1 MKDCRNFRG
10 SQGQRKY
17 IKDERFQLE
26 EHRTA
31 FSIPYNNR
39 DSLLALFATASI
51 ASPVA
56 LEQPQSLEAR
66 SAEHYK
72 HWEDSNP
79 LKKRAVNPNT
89 VNVLTPEQLTAQR
102 NALLL
107 AQSETAREVIL
118 FPNPPNASNDTF
130 QFINNT
136 VTPPTGG
143 SIVLATVNNFPALGS
158 TGLAGAVGFVNPCG
172 LNTPHW
178 HPRANE
184 LLTVVQGTLVGAL
197 ILENDNGAGNVVG
210 APPPIVGALPQINTT
225 LTNFTGMLFPKGLIH
240 WQFNPECEPAVFVAG
255 FDNPDPGRAEAARGF
270 FSAEPDEVVQASTG
284 YSEFLTPAQIM
295 GLRPTLTSSFT
306 SIVQSCA
313 KKCGIPFE

>member
-1 MKDCRNFRG
+1 MHIA
-10 SQGQRKY
+10 S
-17 IKDERFQLE
+17 
-26 EHRTA
+26 A
-31 FSIPYNNR
+31 V
-39 DSLLALFATASI
+39 LALWATVSV

-56 LEQPQSLEAR
+56 LENSQTLETRTAK
-66 SAEHYK
+66 AYK
-72 HWEDSNP
+72 RWDAMNP
-79 LKKRAVNPNT
+79 LTNRAVQPNT
-89 VNVLTPEQLTAQR
+89 VNGLSPDQLTAQR

-107 AQSETAREVIL
+107 AQTETGREAIL

-136 VTPPTGG
+136 VLPPTGG

-197 ILENDNGAGNVVG
+197 ILENDNGAGNVAN
-210 APPPIVGALPQINTT
+210 APPPPKGALAQINTT

-240 WQFNPECEPAVFVAG
+240 WQFNPNCEPAVFVAG
-255 FDNPDPGRAEAARGF
+255 FDVADPGRVEAARGF

-306 SIVQSCA
+306 AIVQSCA
-313 KKCGIPFE
+313 KKCGIPFQ

>member
-1 MKDCRNFRG
+1 M
-10 SQGQRKY
+10 
-17 IKDERFQLE
+17 
-26 EHRTA
+26 H
-31 FSIPYNNR
+31 
-39 DSLLALFATASI
+39 SLSSVLALLVTASI

-56 LEQPQSLEAR
+56 VEETQTLEAR
-66 SAEHYK
+66 TADQYK
-72 HWEDSNP
+72 RWDDMNP
-79 LKKRAVNPNT
+79 LAKRNVNPDT

-107 AQSETAREVIL
+107 AQSETAREAIL

-143 SIVLATVNNFPALGS
+143 TIFLSTINNFPALGA
-158 TGLAGAVGFVNPCG
+158 TGLAQAVGFVNPCG

-184 LLTVVQGTLVGAL
+184 FLTVVQGSLIGAL
-197 ILENDNGAGNVVG
+197 ILENDNGFGNVVG
-210 APPPIVGALPQINTT
+210 GPAPIIGALPQINTT
-225 LTNFTGMLFPKGLIH
+225 LSNYTGMLFPKGLIH
-240 WQFNPECEPAVFVAG
+240 WQFNNECEPAVFVAG
-255 FDNPDPGRAEAARGF
+255 FDTPDPGRAEAARGF
-270 FSAEPDEVVQASTG
+270 FSAEPDEVISASTG
-284 YSEFLTPAQIM
+284 FSDFLTPAQIK

-306 SIVQSCA
+306 SIVESCA

>member
-1 MKDCRNFRG
+1 MH
-10 SQGQRKY
+10 SISY
-17 IKDERFQLE
+17 I
-26 EHRTA
+26 
-31 FSIPYNNR
+31 
-39 DSLLALFATASI
+39 LAVLVTASA

-56 LEQPQSLEAR
+56 VENVQTLKAR
-66 SAEHYK
+66 ETSVYK
-72 HWEDSNP
+72 RFDATNP
-79 LKKRAVNPNT
+79 LSKREVNPNT
-89 VNVLTPEQLTAQR
+89 VNVLTPEELTAQR

-107 AQSETAREVIL
+107 AQSETSREAIL
-118 FPNPPNASNDTF
+118 FPNPPNAANDTF

-143 SIVLATVNNFPALGS
+143 TIFLSTINNFPALGS
-158 TGLAGAVGFVNPCG
+158 TGLAQAVGFVNPCG

-184 LLTVVQGTLVGAL
+184 FLTVVQGSLVGAL
-197 ILENDNGAGNVVG
+197 ILENDSGFGNVVG
-210 APPPIVGALPQINTT
+210 GPDPVIGALPQINTT
-225 LTNFTGMLFPKGLIH
+225 LSNYTGMLFPKGLIH

-255 FDNPDPGRAEAARGF
+255 FDLPDPGRVEAARGF
-270 FSAEPDEVVQASTG
+270 FSGEPDEVLEASTG